1 MVIEE
6 YQLPAHTIGL
16 GLKGA
21 VIWSPTPVRN
31 YRDFKAND
39 FEAAELSWLWGIN
52 RGIITPPGL
61 DEQWLVSLATTQKD
75 MDKLVEALRSLAKAL
90 RA

>member
-1 MVIEE
+1 M
-6 YQLPAHTIGL
+6 
-16 GLKGA
+16 
-21 VIWSPTPVRN
+21 IWRTAAVRN
-31 YRDFKAND
+31 YRDFKECD

-75 MDKLVEALRSLAKAL
+75 MDRLVNATEELAKAL
-90 RA
+90 RN